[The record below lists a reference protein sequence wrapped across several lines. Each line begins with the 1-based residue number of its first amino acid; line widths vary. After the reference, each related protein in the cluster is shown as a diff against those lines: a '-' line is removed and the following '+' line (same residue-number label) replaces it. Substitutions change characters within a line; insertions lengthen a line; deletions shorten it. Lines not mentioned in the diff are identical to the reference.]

1 MAINKSLQL
10 RISERKIK
18 KTGKTSQV
26 VFAKNMH
33 LQTKMAYQWPIQQ
46 ILKGLCQDVSLQSL
60 KDHI

>member
-1 MAINKSLQL
+1 MNFRK
-10 RISERKIK
+10 KIK

-60 KDHI
+60 KDHV